1 MLQSTVSVKR
11 RKGKSEMKCKACNR
25 EAGESDYCESHTK
38 AYENIVEKY
47 KAWQKAIQ
55 ISWKEYL
62 SQVVK
67 NPLTGEWAREVAESM
82 IESGEKQDGT
92 SN

>member
-1 MLQSTVSVKR
+1 M
-11 RKGKSEMKCKACNR
+11 
-25 EAGESDYCESHTK
+25 K
-38 AYENIVEKY
+38 AYENAIEKY
-47 KAWQKAIQ
+47 KVWQKAMQ

-62 SQVVK
+62 SEIVK

>member
-1 MLQSTVSVKR
+1 
-11 RKGKSEMKCKACNR
+11 MKCKACNR

-47 KAWQKAIQ
+47 EVWQKAIQ

-62 SQVVK
+62 SEVVK

>member
-1 MLQSTVSVKR
+1 MSVKR
-11 RKGKSEMKCKACNR
+11 RKGKSGMKCKACNR
-25 EAGESDYCESHTK
+25 DAGENDYCESHMK
-38 AYENIVEKY
+38 AYENVVEKY
-47 KAWQKAIQ
+47 KVWQKAIQ

-62 SQVVK
+62 SGIVK
-67 NPLTGEWAREVAESM
+67 NPLTGEWAREAAESM